1 MASMPKIPLQTL
13 RFLAIGAVAVLGL
26 VLFVIFPYH
35 RALRQADERS
45 EALRVQ
51 IEEQR
56 ALHPVFVRYLTR
68 LGRGETEI
76 ALPAPRPLSR
86 EATGNIYGV
95 FQRLADGFD
104 LTVTEVMPDSETMFD
119 RGDRFMVDIAVE
131 GTFDR
136 LQPFLRKLAVAPYL
150 AQVDRMQV
158 RPVEDRR
165 ELRLRL
171 WLLRET
177 GPDRGRAEAG
187 AAAAAALPGRGSDPS

>member
-1 MASMPKIPLQTL
+1 MANMPKIPLQTL

-35 RALRQADERS
+35 RALRQADERR

-56 ALHPVFVRYLTR
+56 TLHPVFVRYLTR
-68 LGRGETEI
+68 LGRGETQI
-76 ALPAPRPLSR
+76 AAPATRPLSR

-95 FQRLADGFD
+95 FQRLTDGLD

-119 RGDRFMVDIAVE
+119 RGDRFMVDIAVV
-131 GTFDR
+131 GAFDR
-136 LQPFLRKLAVAPYL
+136 LQPFLRKLAAAPYL
-150 AQVDRMQV
+150 ARVDRIQI
-158 RPVEDRR
+158 RPIEDRR

-177 GPDRGRAEAG
+177 GTDRSRAEAG
-187 AAAAAALPGRGSDPS
+187 GGSS